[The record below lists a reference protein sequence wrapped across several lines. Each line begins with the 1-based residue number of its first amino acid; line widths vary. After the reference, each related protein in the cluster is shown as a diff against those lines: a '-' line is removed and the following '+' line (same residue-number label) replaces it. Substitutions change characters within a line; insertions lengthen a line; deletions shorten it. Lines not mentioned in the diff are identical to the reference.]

1 MIGHTLKA
9 GPFTFEAGDTL
20 KSIDIAYH
28 TSPRAY
34 DGSEPVIWICHALT
48 ANSDCEDWWPDMVGS
63 GKLIDTDKYFVVCV
77 NMLGSAYGSSGPASI
92 NPETGKP
99 WLLSFPSVTVRDMIN
114 AAILVRKHLGISH
127 INLLIGS
134 SIGGF
139 QSIEWA
145 VMEPEV
151 FDKALFIATE
161 PRVTPWLTA
170 SVETQRM
177 ALRADPTF
185 LACEDIHGGEEGL
198 KCARAQAMISYRCF
212 SGYGLTQ
219 AEESDDTLFADRAA
233 SYQRYQ
239 GAKIIRRGFD
249 AYSYNSVSTS
259 VISNNVGR
267 GRGGVAKALSRIKA
281 DTTVVSIDTDGL
293 FPPSHIEKW
302 AALIPGAKYLEI
314 TSNFG
319 HDGFLLETA
328 QLTEIISKLLP

>member
-1 MIGHTLKA
+1 MLRHETHMDLRL
-9 GPFTFEAGDTL
+9 EAGGTL
-20 KSIDIAYH
+20 EDACIVYH
-28 TSPRAY
+28 TSPARK
-34 DGSEPVIWICHALT
+34 GRVIWICHALT
-48 ANSDCEDWWPDMVGS
+48 ANSDVQDWWPQMVGP
-63 GKLIDTDKYFVVCV
+63 GKPVDTEKDFVVCV
-77 NMLGSAYGSSGPASI
+77 NIPGSPYGSVGPRSV
-92 NPETGKP
+92 NPATGKP
-99 WLLSFPSVTVRDMIN
+99 WLLDFPAITTRDMVTACIH
-114 AAILVRKHLGISH
+114 VRKILGIEK
-127 INLLIGS
+127 IDLLIGS
-134 SIGGF
+134 SVGGF
-139 QSIEWA
+139 QAMEWA
-145 VMEPEV
+145 VTEPER
-151 FDKALFIATE
+151 FSRCLFVATA
-161 PRVTPWLTA
+161 PRVSPYLGAT
-170 SVETQRM
+170 VETQRM

-198 KCARAQAMISYRCF
+198 KCARTQAMISYRCF

-219 AEESDDTLFADRAA
+219 AEESEDTLFADRAA

>member
-1 MIGHTLKA
+1 MIGHKLTA
-9 GPFTFEAGDTL
+9 GPFTFENGECL
-20 KSIDIAYH
+20 ESIDIVYH
-28 TSPRAY
+28 TSPREY

-48 ANSDCEDWWPDMVGS
+48 ANSDCEDWWPEMVGS
-63 GKLIDTDKYFVVCV
+63 GKLIDTDKYFVACV

-92 NPETGKP
+92 NPKTGKP
-99 WLLSFPSVTVRDMIN
+99 YLLSFPDVTVRDMIR
-114 AAILVRKHLGISH
+114 AAILVRKHLGI
-127 INLLIGS
+127 NQVELLIGS

-145 VMEPEV
+145 VMEPDV
-151 FDKALFIATE
+151 FKKALFIATE

-177 ALRADPTF
+177 ALRADQTF

-212 SGYGLTQ
+212 QGYGLTQ
-219 AEESDDTLFADRAA
+219 AEADDDTLFADRAA

-259 VISNNVGR
+259 VLSNNAGR
-267 GRGGVAKALSRIKA
+267 GRGGLAKALSRIKA

-293 FPPSHIEKW
+293 FPPHHISKW
-302 AALIPGAKYLEI
+302 AALIPGVHYLEI

-328 QLTEIISKLLP
+328 QLTDIISKLLP

>member
-1 MIGHTLKA
+1 MIGHKLTA
-9 GPFTFEAGDTL
+9 GPFTFESGDRL
-20 KSIDIAYH
+20 ESIDIVYH
-28 TSPRAY
+28 TSPREY
-34 DGSEPVIWICHALT
+34 DGREPVVWICHALT
-48 ANSDCEDWWPDMVGS
+48 ANSDCEDWWPEMVGS
-63 GKLIDTDKYFVVCV
+63 GKLIDTDKYFVACV

-99 WLLSFPSVTVRDMIN
+99 YLLSFPKVTVRDMIN
-114 AAILVRKHLGISH
+114 AAILVRKHLGI
-127 INLLIGS
+127 NQVELLIGS

-151 FDKALFIATE
+151 FRKALFIATE
-161 PRVTPWLTA
+161 PRVSPWLTA

-177 ALRADPTF
+177 ALRADPSF
-185 LACEDIHGGEEGL
+185 AACESIHGGEEGL
-198 KCARAQAMISYRCF
+198 KCARAQAMISYRCLQ
-212 SGYGLTQ
+212 GYGLTQ
-219 AEESDDTLFADRAA
+219 AEEDPDTLFADRAA

-267 GRGGVAKALSRIKA
+267 GRGGVASALSRIKA

-293 FPPSHIEKW
+293 FPPFLIEEW
-302 AALIPGAKYLEI
+302 AALIPGAHYLEI

-328 QLTEIISKLLP
+328 QLTEIFSKLLP

>member
-1 MIGHTLKA
+1 MIGHRLTT
-9 GPFTFEAGDTL
+9 GPFQFENGARL
-20 KSIDIAYH
+20 ESIDIAFH
-28 TSPRAY
+28 TSTPSY
-34 DGSEPVIWICHALT
+34 DGTRGVIWICHALT

-63 GKLIDTDKYFVVCV
+63 GKLIDTDKYFVACV

-99 WLLSFPSVTVRDMIN
+99 YLLSFPQVTVRDMIR
-114 AAILVRKHLGISH
+114 ASIIVRKHLGVDKVD
-127 INLLIGS
+127 LLIGS

-139 QSIEWA
+139 QAVEWA
-145 VMEPEV
+145 VMEPDV
-151 FDKALFIATE
+151 FRQALFIATE

-170 SVETQRM
+170 SIETQRM
-177 ALRADPTF
+177 ALRADPSF

-212 SGYGLTQ
+212 QGYGLTQ
-219 AEESDDTLFADRAA
+219 AEEDDDTLFADRAA

-267 GRGGVAKALSRIKA
+267 GRGGVAKALSGIKA
-281 DTTVVSIDTDGL
+281 ATTVVSIDTDGL
-293 FPPSHIEKW
+293 VPPHHIEKW
-302 AALIPGAKYLEI
+302 AAMIPGADYLEI

-328 QLTEIISKLLP
+328 RLTSILQK

>member
-1 MIGHTLKA
+1 MKGHTLKA
-9 GPFTFEAGDTL
+9 GPFTFETGDRL
-20 KSIDIAYH
+20 ESIDIAYH
-28 TSPRAY
+28 TSPREY
-34 DGSEPVIWICHALT
+34 DGREPVIWICHALT
-48 ANSDCEDWWPDMVGS
+48 ANSDCEDWWPEMVGS
-63 GKLIDTDKYFVVCV
+63 GKLIDTDKYYVVCV
-77 NMLGSAYGSSGPASI
+77 NMLGSAYGSSGPRSI

-99 WLLSFPSVTVRDMIN
+99 YLLSFPKVTVRDMIN
-114 AAILVRKHLGISH
+114 AAILVRKHLGINH
-127 INLLIGS
+127 VELLIGS

-151 FDKALFIATE
+151 FSRALFIATE
-161 PRVTPWLTA
+161 PRVSPWLTA

-177 ALRADPTF
+177 ALRADPSF
-185 LACEDIHGGEEGL
+185 EACEDIHGGEEGL
-198 KCARAQAMISYRCF
+198 KCARAQAMISYRCLQ
-212 SGYGLTQ
+212 GYGLTQ
-219 AEESDDTLFADRAA
+219 FEQDEDTLFADRAA

-267 GRGGVAKALSRIKA
+267 GRGGVAKALGSIKA

-293 FPPSHIEKW
+293 FPPFLIEEW
-302 AALIPGAKYLEI
+302 ARMIPGVHYQEI

>member
-1 MIGHTLKA
+1 MIGHKITT
-9 GPFTFEAGDTL
+9 GPFLFENGARL
-20 KSIDIAYH
+20 ESIDIVYH
-28 TSPRAY
+28 TSMPAY
-34 DGSEPVIWICHALT
+34 NGKRGVVWICHALT
-48 ANSDCEDWWPDMVGS
+48 ANSDCEDWWPEMVGS
-63 GKLIDTDKYFVVCV
+63 GKLIDTDKYFVACV

-99 WLLSFPSVTVRDMIN
+99 YLLSFPQVTVRDMIN
-114 AAILVRKHLGISH
+114 ASIIVRKHVGVEKVD
-127 INLLIGS
+127 LLIGS

-145 VMEPEV
+145 VMEPDV
-151 FDKALFIATE
+151 FKRALFIATE

-185 LACEDIHGGEEGL
+185 AACEDIHGGEEGL

-212 SGYGLTQ
+212 QGYGLTQ
-219 AEESDDTLFADRAA
+219 AEKDEDTLFADRAG

-239 GAKIIRRGFD
+239 GEKLIRRGFD

-259 VISNNVGR
+259 VISTNVGR
-267 GRGGVAKALSRIKA
+267 GRGGVAKALSGIKA

-293 FPPSHIEKW
+293 FPPHHISKW
-302 AALIPGAKYLEI
+302 AALIPGVHYQEI

>member
-1 MIGHTLKA
+1 MIGHRLTT
-9 GPFTFEAGDTL
+9 GPFIFENGARL
-20 KSIDIAYH
+20 ESIDIAYH
-28 TSPRAY
+28 TSMPSY
-34 DGSEPVIWICHALT
+34 DGSRGVVWICHALT
-48 ANSDCEDWWPDMVGS
+48 ANSDCEDWWPEMVGS
-63 GKLIDTDKYFVVCV
+63 GKLIDTDKYFVACV

-99 WLLSFPSVTVRDMIN
+99 YLLSFPEVTVRDMIN
-114 AAILVRKHLGISH
+114 ASILVRKHLGVGKVD
-127 INLLIGS
+127 LLIGS

-145 VMEPEV
+145 VMEPDV
-151 FDKALFIATE
+151 FKRALFIATE

-170 SVETQRM
+170 SIETQRM
-177 ALRADPTF
+177 ALRADPSF
-185 LACEDIHGGEEGL
+185 LACADIHGGEEGL

-212 SGYGLTQ
+212 QGYGLTQ

-267 GRGGVAKALSRIKA
+267 GRGGVAKALSGIKA
-281 DTTVVSIDTDGL
+281 ATTVVSIDTDGL
-293 FPPSHIEKW
+293 FPPHHIEKW
-302 AALIPGAKYLEI
+302 AAMIPGAEYLEI

-319 HDGFLLETA
+319 HDGFLLETV
-328 QLTEIISKLLP
+328 QLSEIISKLLP

>member
-1 MIGHTLKA
+1 MIGHRLST
-9 GPFTFEAGDTL
+9 GPFVFEGGDSL
-20 KSIDIAYH
+20 EYIDIVYH
-28 TSPRAY
+28 TSMPSY
-34 DGSEPVIWICHALT
+34 DGKRGVVWICHALT
-48 ANSDCEDWWPDMVGS
+48 ANSDCEDWWPEMVGS
-63 GKLIDTDKYFVVCV
+63 GKLIDTDKYFVACV
-77 NMLGSAYGSSGPASI
+77 NMLGSAYGSSGPRSI

-99 WLLSFPSVTVRDMIN
+99 YLLSFPQVTVRDMIN
-114 AAILVRKHLGISH
+114 ASILVRKHLGVEKID
-127 INLLIGS
+127 LLIGS

-145 VMEPEV
+145 IMEPNV
-151 FDKALFIATE
+151 FRKALFIATE

-170 SVETQRM
+170 SIETQRM

-185 LACEDIHGGEEGL
+185 EACEDIHGGEKGL
-198 KCARAQAMISYRCF
+198 ECARAQAMISYRCF
-212 SGYGLTQ
+212 QGYGLTQ
-219 AEESDDTLFADRAA
+219 AEQDDDTLFADRAA

-239 GAKIIRRGFD
+239 GQKIIRRGFD

-259 VISNNVGR
+259 VISNNAGR
-267 GRGGVAKALSRIKA
+267 GRGGLAKALARITA

-293 FPPSHIEKW
+293 FPPHHIEKW
-302 AALIPGAKYLEI
+302 AALIPGVHYLEI

>member
-1 MIGHTLKA
+1 MIGHRLTT
-9 GPFTFEAGDTL
+9 GPFQFENGARL
-20 KSIDIAYH
+20 ENIDIAFH
-28 TSPRAY
+28 TSTPSY
-34 DGSEPVIWICHALT
+34 DGTRGVIWICHALT

-63 GKLIDTDKYFVVCV
+63 GKLIDTDKYFVACV

-99 WLLSFPSVTVRDMIN
+99 YLLSFPQVTVRDMIR
-114 AAILVRKHLGISH
+114 ASIIVRKHLGVDKVD
-127 INLLIGS
+127 LLIGS

-139 QSIEWA
+139 QAIEWA
-145 VMEPEV
+145 VMEPDV
-151 FDKALFIATE
+151 FRQALFIATE

-170 SVETQRM
+170 SIETQRM
-177 ALRADPTF
+177 ALRADPSF

-212 SGYGLTQ
+212 QGYGLTQ
-219 AEESDDTLFADRAA
+219 AEEDDDTLFADRAA

-267 GRGGVAKALSRIKA
+267 GRGGVAKALSGIKA
-281 DTTVVSIDTDGL
+281 ATTVVSIDTDGL
-293 FPPSHIEKW
+293 FPPHHIEKW
-302 AALIPGAKYLEI
+302 AAMIPGADYLEI

-328 QLTEIISKLLP
+328 QLTEIILKLLP

>member
-1 MIGHTLKA
+1 MKGYTLKA
-9 GPFTFEAGDTL
+9 GPFTFENGDRLET
-20 KSIDIAYH
+20 IDIAYH
-28 TSPRAY
+28 TSPREY
-34 DGSEPVIWICHALT
+34 DGREPVIWICHALT
-48 ANSDCEDWWPDMVGS
+48 ANSDCEDWWPEMVGS
-63 GKLIDTDKYFVVCV
+63 GKLIDTDKYFVACV
-77 NMLGSAYGSSGPASI
+77 NMLGSAYGSSGPRSI

-99 WLLSFPSVTVRDMIN
+99 YLLSFPQVTVRDMIN
-114 AAILVRKHLGISH
+114 ASIIVRKHLGVEKID
-127 INLLIGS
+127 LLIGS

-145 VMEPEV
+145 VMEPDV
-151 FDKALFIATE
+151 FRQALFIATE

-177 ALRADPTF
+177 ALRADPSF
-185 LACEDIHGGEEGL
+185 EACEDIHGGEEGL

-212 SGYGLTQ
+212 QGYGLTQ
-219 AEESDDTLFADRAA
+219 AEQDDDTLFADRAA

-281 DTTVVSIDTDGL
+281 RTTVVSIDTDGL
-293 FPPSHIEKW
+293 FPPYHVEKW
-302 AALIPGAKYLEI
+302 AAMIPGAEYLEI

-328 QLTEIISKLLP
+328 QLTEIISKMLP

>member
-1 MIGHTLKA
+1 MKGHKLTA
-9 GPFTFEAGDTL
+9 GPFTFENGDRL
-20 KSIDIAYH
+20 ESIDIAYH
-28 TSPRAY
+28 TSPREY
-34 DGSEPVIWICHALT
+34 DGKEPVIWICHALT
-48 ANSDCEDWWPDMVGS
+48 ANSDCEDWWPEMVGS
-63 GKLIDTDKYFVVCV
+63 GKLIDTDKYFVACV

-99 WLLSFPSVTVRDMIN
+99 YLLSFPQVTVRDMIN
-114 AAILVRKHLGISH
+114 AAILVRKHLGIDSVD
-127 INLLIGS
+127 LLIGS

-145 VMEPEV
+145 VMEPDV
-151 FDKALFIATE
+151 FKQALFIATE

-185 LACEDIHGGEEGL
+185 AECKDIHGGEEGL

-212 SGYGLTQ
+212 QGYGLTQ
-219 AEESDDTLFADRAA
+219 AEQDDDTLFADRAA

-239 GAKIIRRGFD
+239 GEKIIRRGFD

-281 DTTVVSIDTDGL
+281 RTTVVSIDTDGL
-293 FPPSHIEKW
+293 FPPHHVEKW
-302 AALIPGAKYLEI
+302 AAMIPGVEYLEI

-328 QLTEIISKLLP
+328 QLTEIISKMLP

>member
-1 MIGHTLKA
+1 MIGHKITT
-9 GPFTFEAGDTL
+9 GPFTFENGAQLD
-20 KSIDIAYH
+20 SIDIVYH
-28 TSPRAY
+28 TSFPSY
-34 DGSEPVIWICHALT
+34 DGKRGVVWICHALT
-48 ANSDCEDWWPDMVGS
+48 ANSDCEDWWPEMVGS
-63 GKLIDTDKYFVVCV
+63 GKLIDTDKYFVACV

-99 WLLSFPSVTVRDMIN
+99 YLLSFPEVTVRDMIN
-114 AAILVRKHLGISH
+114 AAIIVRKHLGVPSVD
-127 INLLIGS
+127 LLIGS

-139 QSIEWA
+139 QAIEWA
-145 VMEPEV
+145 VMEPDV
-151 FDKALFIATE
+151 FKKALFIATE

-185 LACEDIHGGEEGL
+185 TACEDIHGGEEGL

-212 SGYGLTQ
+212 QGYGLTQ
-219 AEESDDTLFADRAA
+219 EEESEDTLFADRAG

-259 VISNNVGR
+259 VLSNNVGR
-267 GRGGVAKALSRIKA
+267 GRGGVAKALSGIKA
-281 DTTVVSIDTDGL
+281 ATTVVSIDTDGL
-293 FPPSHIEKW
+293 FPPYHVEKW
-302 AALIPGAKYLEI
+302 AALIPGVNYLEI

-319 HDGFLLETA
+319 HDGFLLETS

>member
-1 MIGHTLKA
+1 MIGNKITT
-9 GPFTFEAGDTL
+9 GPFTFENGARL
-20 KSIDIAYH
+20 ESIDIAYH
-28 TSPRAY
+28 TSCPSY
-34 DGSEPVIWICHALT
+34 DGKRGVVWICHALT

-63 GKLIDTDKYFVVCV
+63 GKLIDIDKYFVACV
-77 NMLGSAYGSSGPASI
+77 NMLGSPYGSSGPASI
-92 NPETGKP
+92 NPETGRP
-99 WLLSFPSVTVRDMIN
+99 YLLSFPQVTVRDMIN
-114 AAILVRKHLGISH
+114 ASIIVRKHLGVSKVD
-127 INLLIGS
+127 LLIGS

-145 VMEPEV
+145 VMEPDV
-151 FDKALFIATE
+151 FRRALFIATE

-170 SVETQRM
+170 SIETQRM
-177 ALRADPTF
+177 ALRADQTY
-185 LACEDIHGGEEGL
+185 LEAKDIHGGEEGL

-212 SGYGLTQ
+212 QGYGLTQ
-219 AEESDDTLFADRAA
+219 AEEDDDTLFADRAG

-259 VISNNVGR
+259 VLSNNVGR
-267 GRGGVAKALSRIKA
+267 GRGGVAKALSGIKA
-281 DTTVVSIDTDGL
+281 ATTVVSIDTDGL
-293 FPPSHIEKW
+293 FPPHHIEKW
-302 AALIPGAKYLEI
+302 AAMIPGVNYLEI

>member
-1 MIGHTLKA
+1 MIGHKLTA
-9 GPFTFEAGDTL
+9 GPFLFENGARL
-20 KSIDIAYH
+20 ESIDIAYH
-28 TSPRAY
+28 TSTPSY
-34 DGSEPVIWICHALT
+34 DGKRGVVWICHALT

-63 GKLIDTDKYFVVCV
+63 GKLIDTDKYFVACV

-99 WLLSFPSVTVRDMIN
+99 YLLSFPQVTVRDMIN
-114 AAILVRKHLGISH
+114 AAILVRKHLGVEKVD
-127 INLLIGS
+127 LLIGS

-145 VMEPEV
+145 VMEPDV
-151 FDKALFIATE
+151 FKRALFIATE

-170 SVETQRM
+170 SIETQRM
-177 ALRADPTF
+177 ALRADPSF
-185 LACEDIHGGEEGL
+185 AACEDIHGGEEGL
-198 KCARAQAMISYRCF
+198 KCARAQA
-212 SGYGLTQ
+212 YGLTQ
-219 AEESDDTLFADRAA
+219 AEEDDDTLFADRAA

-267 GRGGVAKALSRIKA
+267 GRGGVAKALSGIKA
-281 DTTVVSIDTDGL
+281 ATTVVSIDTDGL
-293 FPPSHIEKW
+293 FPPHHIEKW
-302 AALIPGAKYLEI
+302 AAMIPGAEYLEI

>member
-1 MIGHTLKA
+1 MIGHKLTS
-9 GPFTFEAGDTL
+9 GPFLFENGERLD
-20 KSIDIAYH
+20 SIDIAYH
-28 TSPRAY
+28 TSHQSY
-34 DGSEPVIWICHALT
+34 DGKRGVVWICHALT
-48 ANSDCEDWWPDMVGS
+48 ANSDCEDWWPEMVGS
-63 GKLIDTDKYFVVCV
+63 GKLIDTDRYFVACV
-77 NMLGSAYGSSGPASI
+77 NMLGSAYGSSGPRSI
-92 NPETGKP
+92 DPNTGKP
-99 WLLSFPSVTVRDMIN
+99 YLLSFPQVTVRDMIN
-114 AAILVRKHLGISH
+114 ASIIVRKHLGVDKID
-127 INLLIGS
+127 LLIGS

-145 VMEPEV
+145 VMEPDV
-151 FDKALFIATE
+151 FKRALFIATE

-185 LACEDIHGGEEGL
+185 IACEDIHGGEEGL

-212 SGYGLTQ
+212 QGYGLTQ
-219 AEESDDTLFADRAA
+219 AEQDDDTLFADRAA

-239 GAKIIRRGFD
+239 GEKIIRRGFD

-267 GRGGVAKALSRIKA
+267 GRGGVAKALSTIKA

-293 FPPSHIEKW
+293 FPPHHIEKW
-302 AALIPGAKYLEI
+302 AAMIPGVHYLEI

>member
-1 MIGHTLKA
+1 MIGHRLTT
-9 GPFTFEAGDTL
+9 GPFLFENGARL
-20 KSIDIAYH
+20 ESIDIAYH
-28 TSPRAY
+28 TSTPSY
-34 DGSEPVIWICHALT
+34 DGKRGVVWICHALT

-63 GKLIDTDKYFVVCV
+63 GKLIDTDKYFVACV

-99 WLLSFPSVTVRDMIN
+99 YLLSFPEVTVRDMIN
-114 AAILVRKHLGISH
+114 AAILVRKHLGVDKVD
-127 INLLIGS
+127 LLIGS

-145 VMEPEV
+145 VMEPDV
-151 FDKALFIATE
+151 FKRALFIATE

-170 SVETQRM
+170 SIETQRM
-177 ALRADPTF
+177 ALRADPSF

-212 SGYGLTQ
+212 QGYGLTQ

-267 GRGGVAKALSRIKA
+267 GRGGVAKALSGIKA
-281 DTTVVSIDTDGL
+281 ATTVVSIDTDGL
-293 FPPSHIEKW
+293 FPSHHVEKW
-302 AALIPGAKYLEI
+302 AAMIPGAEYLEI